1 MFNMIL
7 DTFPVLAYAYE
18 LKMEYLAL
26 NREGSYE
33 AALEKPPA
41 LARKFKNS
49 GIPQYQEFTG
59 ILFQRQE
66 EILNSFIRPYGTGK
80 LSNAFTKNING
91 KIRTYLTLSNGI
103 NNFDRFRKRV
113 IYALSPY
120 VYYAL
125 TAALQSDKQNRKPRG
140 KYNKT

>member
-1 MFNMIL
+1 MIL
-7 DTFPVLAYAYE
+7 DTFPVLAYAFE
-18 LKMEYLAL
+18 VKMDYLAL

-41 LARKFKNS
+41 LVRKFKNS

-91 KIRTYLTLSNGI
+91 KSAHILHYQMESITLTVSVSVLSMHFLHMFI
-103 NNFDRFRKRV
+103 T
-113 IYALSPY
+113 L
-120 VYYAL
+120 
-125 TAALQSDKQNRKPRG
+125 
-140 KYNKT
+140 